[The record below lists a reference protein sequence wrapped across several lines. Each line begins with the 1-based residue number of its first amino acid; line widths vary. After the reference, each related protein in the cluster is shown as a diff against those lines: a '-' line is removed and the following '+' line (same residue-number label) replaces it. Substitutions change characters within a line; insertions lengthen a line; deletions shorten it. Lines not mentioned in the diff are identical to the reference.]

1 MESGNFHAAGFR
13 LGADSS
19 CGVIL
24 ANPPGSKDSK
34 GNWALAGARG
44 VLFYPVHVVIWVW
57 IVN

>member
-1 MESGNFHAAGFR
+1 LDAAGIR

-44 VLFYPVHVVIWVW
+44 VLFLSCACGHLGVDCQLM
-57 IVN
+57 